1 MIKLN
6 KKSIRYAFALLLVLS
21 FLLTAVGCKG
31 DDSDADKTSHAL
43 EYEGVNVT
51 ECVRIGQ
58 YKDLTV
64 RVNEG
69 ETNAEAIWRVI
80 YESSEVLAYPET
92 QVEYYASQ
100 SRARCEY
107 YASIHSVSYE
117 DALAALGYTEDSL
130 ISEAKTL
137 VGEDLIGMALRADAG
152 ISITEEEKE
161 RLFDRYVE
169 KYAYDWGYNAAYVK
183 ENLSEQVLDS
193 MLYDKTTEYLLK
205 NNDFVLAQPQ

>member
-1 MIKLN
+1 MKTLN
-6 KKSIRYAFALLLVLS
+6 KKSIRYAFALLLILS

-31 DDSDADKTSHAL
+31 DDSDAGTHVL
-43 EYEGVNVT
+43 EYEGVNVA
-51 ECVRIGQ
+51 ECVLIGQ

-64 RVNEG
+64 YVNEG
-69 ETNAEAIWRVI
+69 ETNAQAVWRVI
-80 YESSEVLAYPET
+80 YDSSKVLSYPEE

-107 YASIHSVSYE
+107 YVSLHSVSYE
-117 DALAALGYTEDSL
+117 EALAALGYTEESI

-152 ISITEEEKE
+152 ISITEEEKD

-205 NNDFVLAQPQ
+205 NNDFVSAQSK

>member
-1 MIKLN
+1 MITLN

-21 FLLTAVGCKG
+21 VLISVVGCKKNN
-31 DDSDADKTSHAL
+31 DATAASHAL
-43 EYEGVNVT
+43 EYEGVIVA

-58 YKDLTV
+58 YKGLTV
-64 RVNEG
+64 CMNEG
-69 ETNAEAIWRVI
+69 ETNAEAIWRVM
-80 YESSEVLAYPET
+80 YQSSEVLSYPRE

-107 YASIHSVSYE
+107 YATLHSVSYE
-117 DALAALGYTEDSL
+117 EALAALGYTEESI

-169 KYAYDWGYNAAYVK
+169 KYAYDWGYNVAYVK
-183 ENLSEQVLDS
+183 ENLSRQVLDS

-205 NNDFVLAQPQ
+205 NNTFVSAQPQ